1 MKSLASVPRDDRP
14 PDDNVVR
21 YAFQIMVGVGSA
33 LLVLTAWFLG
43 SWWRRRRM
51 PRSQWFYRLV
61 ILAGP
66 AAICALISGWIVTE
80 VGRQPWIV
88 YGIMRTTSAVT
99 DAGGVQAG
107 FVGIMLVYVL
117 LAGAVVWL
125 LRRLSRHP
133 LEHDLAGSPA
143 GVTARE
149 AG

>member
-1 MKSLASVPRDDRP
+1 
-14 PDDNVVR
+14 
-21 YAFQIMVGVGSA
+21 MVGIGSA

-43 SWWRRRRM
+43 SWWRWKRM

-88 YGIMRTTSAVT
+88 YEIMRSSSAVT
-99 DAGGVQAG
+99 NAGGVQAG
-107 FVGIMLVYVL
+107 FVGVMLVYVL
-117 LAGAVVWL
+117 LTGGVVWL

-133 LEHDLAGSPA
+133 LAPELAGGQSTAPA
-143 GVTARE
+143 RK